1 MTERH
6 SPGDAHTAA
15 SAASVA
21 TRATTCSD
29 VRDIALAGHAGSGKT
44 SLAEAFL
51 YVAGHTDRQGKV
63 DEGNTL
69 LDYDPEETRRR
80 ASIQLSL
87 AACKWDGRRMTWVDT
102 PGAPDFAGDFAA
114 ALRVVDDVLLVTTPM
129 SSSSADIEF
138 GLESAWE
145 QALTA
150 GKAEAIFINKMDREN
165 ADFYRTVDALRER
178 IGRHVV
184 PAVLPIG
191 AGPSFIGVVDL
202 VTMTAWI
209 GAGREAKKVDIPK
222 DLMDKAREWR
232 QILVEVAAEG
242 DDELIEEFLEGKE
255 LTEEEIER
263 GIHEDLLGGKIIPV
277 FCGSATQCIGIQ
289 PLLTHLAMEF
299 ESPDEAPAAVGADP
313 ASGKDVKRPCDPN
326 APFSALVFKTVADP
340 YVGKLTYFRVLSG
353 TLRPDSHVW
362 NATREKDERVGP
374 LFLLRGKQQ
383 EPLMEV
389 KAGEIG
395 AVAKLSVTGTG
406 DTLCERSAP
415 ILYPPI
421 AFPEPRF
428 AVAAFAKT
436 KTDEDKLG
444 AALARVAEEDPT
456 FQHRRDETTGE
467 TLLAGLGETHVDVV
481 VNRLA
486 RFGAKVDTAAPRIP
500 YRETITGTARAQG
513 RHKKQT
519 GGRGQFGDCWLSVE
533 PLPRGGDFEF
543 VDKIVGG
550 AIPRQYIPA
559 VEKGVR
565 EAMARGIVA
574 GYPVVDVRVTV
585 DDGSFHAVD
594 SSEAAFHMAG
604 ILGFNAAARQAGLA
618 LQEPIMD
625 VSITL
630 PDAYLGDVVGDLSS
644 RRGHVVGIEPA
655 DRQGCQTI
663 RAHVPAAAMQRYA
676 VELRALSQGR
686 GTFCASLAHYAEVP
700 QHQAEPLIAEFE
712 KRRAEGSGSHG

>member
-6 SPGDAHTAA
+6 SPGDARTAA
-15 SAASVA
+15 SAAGVA
-21 TRATTCSD
+21 TRSTCSD
-29 VRDIALAGHAGSGKT
+29 VRDIALAGHAGAGKT

-51 YVAGHTDRQGKV
+51 YVAGHTDRLGKV

-80 ASIQLSL
+80 ASIQIAL
-87 AACKWDGRRMTWVDT
+87 AACRWDSRLLTWVDT
-102 PGAPDFAGDFAA
+102 PGAPDFAGDFIA

-129 SSSSADIEF
+129 SSSSADLEF

-145 QALTA
+145 QAMAA

-165 ADFYRTVDALRER
+165 ADFYRTIDALRER

-191 AGPSFIGVVDL
+191 AGPTFSGVVDL
-202 VTMTAWI
+202 VTMTAWV
-209 GAGREAKKVDIPK
+209 GSGRDAKKVDIPK
-222 DLMDKAREWR
+222 DMMERAQEWR
-232 QILVEVAAEG
+232 QMLVEIAAEG
-242 DDELIEEFLEGKE
+242 DDTLIEEFLEGKE

-299 ESPDEAPAAVGADP
+299 ESPDEAPAAVGTDP
-313 ASGKDVKRPCDPN
+313 ATGKEIKRPCDPS

-362 NATREKDERVGP
+362 NATREKDERIGP

-383 EPLMEV
+383 EPLTEV
-389 KAGEIG
+389 HAGEIA
-395 AVAKLSVTGTG
+395 AVAKLTVTATG
-406 DTLCERSAP
+406 DTLCDRAAL
-415 ILYPPI
+415 IVYPPI

-444 AALARVAEEDPT
+444 AALGRVAEEDPM
-456 FQHRRDETTGE
+456 FHHRRDEVTSE
-467 TLLAGLGETHVDVV
+467 TLLEGMGETHLEVV
-481 VNRLA
+481 VSRLA
-486 RFGAKVDTAAPRIP
+486 RFGAKVDTAPPRIP
-500 YRETITGTARAQG
+500 YREAITGTARAQG

-519 GGRGQFGDCWLSVE
+519 GGRGQFGDCWLTVE
-533 PLPRGGDFEF
+533 PLPRGGGFEF

-559 VEKGVR
+559 VEKGAR
-565 EAMARGIVA
+565 EAMARGILA

-604 ILGFNAAARQAGLA
+604 ILGFNAAARQAGVA
-618 LQEPIMD
+618 LQEPILD

-630 PDAYLGDVVGDLSS
+630 PDAYLGDVVGDMSS

-655 DRQGCQTI
+655 DRQGCQTVH
-663 RAHVPAAAMQRYA
+663 AHVPASAMQRYA
-676 VELRALSQGR
+676 VELRALTQGR
-686 GTFCASLAHYAEVP
+686 GSFCAYVSHYAEVP
-700 QHQAEPLIAEFE
+700 QHLSEPLIAEFE
-712 KRRAEGSGSHG
+712 KRRAEGSSSHG